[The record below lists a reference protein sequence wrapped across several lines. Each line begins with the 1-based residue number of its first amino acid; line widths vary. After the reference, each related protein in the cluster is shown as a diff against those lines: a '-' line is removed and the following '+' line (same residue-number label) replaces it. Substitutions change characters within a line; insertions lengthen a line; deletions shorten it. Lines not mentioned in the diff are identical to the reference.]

1 MKIILLVGNKR
12 VGKDTCANELIKNN
26 YIQFSFAEFLK
37 KSLQPLFDWT
47 NETFDDDNKERK
59 DNYWNITPRKMCQ
72 ELGTDFLRDY
82 CSSFLDL
89 NIIHPITKE
98 IKKFSFHIKRLHKEI
113 LKYYNTNT
121 NIIISDGRFQD
132 EIDYVKWLNGKI
144 IKIIRNTKLN
154 EFSNHKSETGIDNLI
169 NIDYVLLNNGTKEEL
184 INKLKS
190 VIS

>member
-12 VGKDTCANELIKNN
+12 VGKDTCANELVKNN
-26 YIQFSFAEFLK
+26 YIQFSFAKFLK

-47 NETFDDDNKERK
+47 NETFNDDNKERI

-72 ELGTDFLRDY
+72 ELGTEFLRDY

-98 IKKFSFHIKRLHKEI
+98 IKKVSFHIKRLHKEI

-144 IKIIRNTKLN
+144 IKIVRNTNLN

-169 NIDYVLLNNGTKEEL
+169 NIDYILLNNGTKEEL